1 MTKYFYSRVSSQ
13 GQNLARQIEMAKE
26 LGIDSENIYQEKKS
40 GKNTNSEQLQ
50 ILLSTLQSGD
60 ELYIESFSRLSR
72 NLSDL
77 LNLCNE
83 LNDKGVALISL
94 KEGECDTRTA
104 TGRLFFAITAAF
116 AQYEREISAE
126 RRLEGQKIKREK
138 DGKSGG
144 RSPMNED
151 KLQAAFDLYQNT
163 DKSVNEICA
172 ICGFT
177 RATFYKYAKE
187 RGIKRF

>member
-13 GQNLARQIEMAKE
+13 GQNLARQIKMANE
-26 LGIDSENIYQEKKS
+26 LGIAKENIYQEKQS
-40 GKNTNSEQLQ
+40 GKNTNREQLQ
-50 ILLSTLQSGD
+50 KLLAILKEQD

-83 LNDKGVALISL
+83 LNTKGVALISL

-104 TGRLFFAITAAF
+104 TGRLFFNITACF
-116 AQYEREISAE
+116 AQYEREIAAE
-126 RRLEGQKIKREK
+126 RRLEGQRIKREK

-144 RSPMNED
+144 RVAVSED
-151 KLQAAFDLYQNT
+151 KLQTAFDLYKNT
-163 DKSVNEICA
+163 DKSVNEICD
-172 ICGFT
+172 IVGFK
-177 RATFYKYAKE
+177 RPTFYKYAKLY
-187 RGIKRF
+187 GITRA

>member
-1 MTKYFYSRVSSQ
+1 MTKFFYSRVSSQ
-13 GQNLARQIEMAKE
+13 GQNLARQIKMANE
-26 LGIDSENIYQEKKS
+26 LGIAEENIYQEKQS
-40 GKNTNSEQLQ
+40 GKNTNREQLQ
-50 ILLSTLQSGD
+50 KLLSVLQNED

-83 LNDKGVALISL
+83 LNQKGVALVSL

-116 AQYEREISAE
+116 AQYEREILAE
-126 RRLEGQKIKREK
+126 RRLEGQMIKRAK

-144 RSPMNED
+144 RVLVSED
-151 KLQAAFDLYQNT
+151 KLQTAFSLYQNT
-163 DKSVNEICA
+163 NKSVNEICE
-172 ICGFT
+172 IVGFK
-177 RATFYKYAKE
+177 RATFYRYAKE
-187 RGIKRF
+187 RGVVRA